1 MPKPQPRLTA
11 SAITVD
17 AAHATMNNA
26 RRNYKRQRELFL
38 KSKATLQV
46 AEATFNQAKE
56 TCDQQLIETI

>member
-1 MPKPQPRLTA
+1 MSKQLPHLTA

-46 AEATFNQAKE
+46 SEAAFNHAKE
-56 TCDQQLIETI
+56 ACDQQLIETI